1 MGTRDNVTH
10 NVIPPAG
17 PARHVPSPV
26 GRLHAT
32 LAVVRE
38 ATYGQGDDLA
48 CGGSERR
55 RARCERTHAHAHVQ
69 RALSLSLTPAR
80 VQV

>member
-26 GRLHAT
+26 GRLPAT
-32 LAVVRE
+32 LAAARE
-38 ATYGQGDDLA
+38 ATYGKATSRAAAVGADA
-48 CGGSERR
+48 RAASAHMHMHTSNERSRSR
-55 RARCERTHAHAHVQ
+55 REA
-69 RALSLSLTPAR
+69 AR